1 MIYQGVSLFVEEEP
15 DIARLAPSVGI
26 TAEKDNYVAAT
37 TRWDLV
43 VKQKI
48 KEHFQIFLYVNNF
61 TNVREENFLAGSVQN
76 LVTSS
81 FYYGA
86 TVDLGLTY
94 KF

>member
-1 MIYQGVSLFVEEEP
+1 
-15 DIARLAPSVGI
+15 VGI
-26 TAEKDNYVAAT
+26 TAEKDNFVAAA

-48 KEHFQIFLYVNNF
+48 KEHFQVFLYVNNL
-61 TNVREENFLAGSVQN
+61 TNVREENFLAGSVQH

-81 FYYGA
+81 FMYG
-86 TVDLGLTY
+86 TTIDLGVTY